1 VTEQERPTLL
11 TIRVSAGERRAI
23 RSAAAARGM
32 SMSSWIRRL
41 LVGQLVDL
49 ER

>member
-1 VTEQERPTLL
+1 MSAAEV
-11 TIRVSAGERRAI
+11 RVVKA
-23 RSAAAARGM
+23 AAAARGM

-49 ER
+49 QRSK